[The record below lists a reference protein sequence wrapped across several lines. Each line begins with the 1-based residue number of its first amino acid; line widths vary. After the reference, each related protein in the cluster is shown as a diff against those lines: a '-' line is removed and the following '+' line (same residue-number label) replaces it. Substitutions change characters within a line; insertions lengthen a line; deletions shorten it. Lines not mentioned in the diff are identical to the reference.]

1 MQLNVDHAGLRY
13 LLLEGV
19 LGLTIKRRCCLFSMS
34 VLIYSALMTCNEKNE
49 KLMNVTQFIYH
60 S

>member
-49 KLMNVTQFIYH
+49 KLMNVT
-60 S
+60 